1 MFWKLSVAALSLAAG
16 VGRGAERVFDW
27 SDAKLNETPPGFR
40 AVLSGSGAP
49 GDWRVILDTAPSAF
63 PAVSPKATNRNMR
76 PVLAQLS
83 ADRTDARYP
92 MLVFEEETFSD
103 FTLTTQFKIVDGVD
117 EQMAGI
123 AFRIQDERNYF
134 YIRASALG
142 QNVNFF
148 KVQDGQLVGPVGAK
162 AEIPKGVWQELTIHC
177 RGNQIRCHLNGQE
190 IIPPLRDSNF
200 GIGKIGFWT
209 KSDSVSH
216 FGETRI
222 TYTPRENL
230 AQILVRETVKKYPR
244 LLGVTIS
251 ALPANSSEPKVV
263 ASTDAALVGQPAQ
276 KEARDV
282 IARGVIYHGQEKGT
296 VLVTMPVRDS
306 NGDSVAAVKLALK
319 AFPGQ
324 TEKNA
329 LARALPIV
337 KQIEARVRSLTDLT
351 Q

>member
-1 MFWKLSVAALSLAAG
+1 MLWKLFAGSLFFVAGLCH
-16 VGRGAERVFDW
+16 GAERLFDW
-27 SDAKLNETPPGFR
+27 SNTKLNETPAGFR
-40 AVLSGSGAP
+40 AALSGSGKP
-49 GDWRVILDTAPSAF
+49 GEWRVILDVAPSAF

-83 ADRTDARYP
+83 TDRTDARYP
-92 MLVFEEETFSD
+92 MLVYEDETFND

-134 YIRASALG
+134 YVRASALG

-148 KVQDGQLVGPVGAK
+148 KVQDGQLVGPIGGK
-162 AEIPKGVWQELTIHC
+162 AEIPRGIWQELTIHC
-177 RGNQIRCHLNGQE
+177 RGTEIRFSLNGKE
-190 IIPPLRDSNF
+190 IVPPLRDSSF

-209 KSDSVSH
+209 KSDSISY
-216 FGETRI
+216 FAETRI

-230 AQILVRETVKKYPR
+230 AQILVREAIKKFPR

-251 ALPANSSEPKVV
+251 ASHPGSSEPKIV
-263 ASTDAALVGQPAQ
+263 ASTDAALVGQPAV

-282 IARGVIYHGQEKGT
+282 IARGVVYHGEENGT

-306 NGDSVAAVKLALK
+306 NGDSVAAVKLTMK
-319 AFPGQ
+319 SFKGQ
-324 TEKNA
+324 TEQNA
-329 LARALPIV
+329 LARARPIV
-337 KQIEARVRSLTDLT
+337 KQIEARVRTVADLT
-351 Q
+351 E